1 MSGKIE
7 LMSIVEKARIRA
19 RRMHEGQKDKYG
31 NPYFEHL
38 ERVAKR
44 VREMEYD
51 FIDDTSDIELYVATA
66 YLHDAVEDT
75 DAEIDDLHSFGPEV
89 STGVHLLTRPKGVK
103 YADYIDQIISP
114 PKYIDQIIS
123 PFFPKYEDICPQT
136 HVGVKIARVVKL
148 ADILDHLQGP
158 TPCPPE
164 LIKRYEKSLYRLITK
179 AGY

>member
-1 MSGKIE
+1 MINMNGKTK

-19 RRMHEGQKDKYG
+19 RRLHEGQKDKYG

-114 PKYIDQIIS
+114 PKY
-123 PFFPKYEDICPQT
+123 EDICPQT
-136 HVGVKIARVVKL
+136 HVGVKIARVVPKIARVVKL

>member
-1 MSGKIE
+1 MNGKTK

-89 STGVHLLTRPKGVK
+89 STGVHLLTRPMGVK

-114 PKYIDQIIS
+114 PKYEFIL
-123 PFFPKYEDICPQT
+123 KYEDISPQT

>member
-1 MSGKIE
+1 MQTRVILVRNMNGKTE

-19 RRMHEGQKDKYG
+19 RQLHEGQKDKYG

-75 DAEIDDLHSFGPEV
+75 DAEIDDLHSFGPEI

-103 YADYIDQIISP
+103 YADYIDQIVSP
-114 PKYIDQIIS
+114 
-123 PFFPKYEDICPQT
+123 PKYEDIYPRVD
-136 HVGVKIARVVKL
+136 VGGKIARVVKL

-179 AGY
+179 SGY

>member
-1 MSGKIE
+1 MRNMSGKIE

-51 FIDDTSDIELYVATA
+51 FIDDTSDIELYVAAA
-66 YLHDAVEDT
+66 YLHDVVEDT
-75 DAEIDDLHSFGPEV
+75 DAEIDDLHSFGPEIAK
-89 STGVHLLTRPKGVK
+89 GVHLLTRPKGVK
-103 YADYIDQIISP
+103 YADYIDQIVFYS
-114 PKYIDQIIS
+114 KYV
-123 PFFPKYEDICPQT
+123 DIQAES
-136 HVGVKIARVVKL
+136 GGKIARLVKL

>member
-7 LMSIVEKARIRA
+7 LVSVVEKAEKLA
-19 RRMHEGQKDKYG
+19 RWRHKGQKDRYG

-51 FIDDTSDIELYVATA
+51 FIDDTSDIELYIAAA

-103 YADYIDQIISP
+103 YADYIDQIVSP
-114 PKYIDQIIS
+114 
-123 PFFPKYEDICPQT
+123 PKYEDICPQT

-179 AGY
+179 SCF

>member
-51 FIDDTSDIELYVATA
+51 FIDDTSDIELYIAAA
-66 YLHDAVEDT
+66 YLHDVVEDT

-89 STGVHLLTRPKGVK
+89 STGVHLLTRPKGIK
-103 YADYIDQIISP
+103 YADYIDQIVSP
-114 PKYIDQIIS
+114 
-123 PFFPKYEDICPQT
+123 PKYEDICPQT
-136 HVGVKIARVVKL
+136 DVGGKIARVVKL

-179 AGY
+179 ARY

>member
-1 MSGKIE
+1 MQIDIIRMINMNGKTE
-7 LMSIVEKARIRA
+7 LMSIVDKARIRA
-19 RRMHEGQKDKYG
+19 RQLHEGQKDKYG

-114 PKYIDQIIS
+114 H
-123 PFFPKYEDICPQT
+123 KYEDISAQI

-179 AGY
+179 ARY

>member
-51 FIDDTSDIELYVATA
+51 FIDDTSDIELYIAAA
-66 YLHDAVEDT
+66 YLHDVVEDT
-75 DAEIDDLHSFGPEV
+75 DAEIDDLYSFGPEV
-89 STGVHLLTRPKGVK
+89 STGVHLLTRPKGIK
-103 YADYIDQIISP
+103 YADYIDQIVSP
-114 PKYIDQIIS
+114 
-123 PFFPKYEDICPQT
+123 PKYEDIYPQT
-136 HVGVKIARVVKL
+136 DVGGKIARVVKL

-179 AGY
+179 AGYWNPQDIIKI

>member
-1 MSGKIE
+1 MRTMSGKIE

-51 FIDDTSDIELYVATA
+51 FIDDTSDIELYVAAA
-66 YLHDAVEDT
+66 YLHDVVEDT

-89 STGVHLLTRPKGVK
+89 STGVHLLTRPKGIK
-103 YADYIDQIISP
+103 YADYIDQIVSR
-114 PKYIDQIIS
+114 
-123 PFFPKYEDICPQT
+123 T
-136 HVGVKIARVVKL
+136 AWNLAGVAGKIARLVKL
-148 ADILDHLQGP
+148 ADILDHLHGP

>member
-1 MSGKIE
+1 MINMNGKTE
-7 LMSIVEKARIRA
+7 LMSIVEKACIRA
-19 RRMHEGQKDKYG
+19 RQLHEGQKDKYG

-89 STGVHLLTRPKGVK
+89 STGVHLLTRPKGIK
-103 YADYIDQIISP
+103 YADYIDQIVSR
-114 PKYIDQIIS
+114 
-123 PFFPKYEDICPQT
+123 PKYEDICPQT

-158 TPCPPE
+158 TTCPPE

-179 AGY
+179 SGY

>member
-1 MSGKIE
+1 MINMSGKIE

-75 DAEIDDLHSFGPEV
+75 DAEIDDLHSFGP
-89 STGVHLLTRPKGVK
+89 
-103 YADYIDQIISP
+103 
-114 PKYIDQIIS
+114 
-123 PFFPKYEDICPQT
+123 
-136 HVGVKIARVVKL
+136 
-148 ADILDHLQGP
+148 
-158 TPCPPE
+158 
-164 LIKRYEKSLYRLITK
+164 
-179 AGY
+179 

>member
-1 MSGKIE
+1 MRTMSGKIE

-19 RRMHEGQKDKYG
+19 RRLHEGQKDKYG

-51 FIDDTSDIELYVATA
+51 FIDDTSDIELYIAAA
-66 YLHDAVEDT
+66 YLHDVVEDT
-75 DAEIDDLHSFGPEV
+75 DAEIDDLYSFGPEV
-89 STGVHLLTRPKGVK
+89 STGVHLLTRPKGIK
-103 YADYIDQIISP
+103 YADYIDQIVSP
-114 PKYIDQIIS
+114 
-123 PFFPKYEDICPQT
+123 PKYEDIYPQT
-136 HVGVKIARVVKL
+136 DVGGKIARVVKL

-179 AGY
+179 ARY

>member
-1 MSGKIE
+1 MRTMSGKIE

-51 FIDDTSDIELYVATA
+51 FIDDTSDI
-66 YLHDAVEDT
+66 DT

-89 STGVHLLTRPKGVK
+89 STGVHLLTRPKGIK
-103 YADYIDQIISP
+103 YADYIDQIVSP
-114 PKYIDQIIS
+114 
-123 PFFPKYEDICPQT
+123 PKYEDIYPQT
-136 HVGVKIARVVKL
+136 DVGGKIARVVKL

-179 AGY
+179 ARY